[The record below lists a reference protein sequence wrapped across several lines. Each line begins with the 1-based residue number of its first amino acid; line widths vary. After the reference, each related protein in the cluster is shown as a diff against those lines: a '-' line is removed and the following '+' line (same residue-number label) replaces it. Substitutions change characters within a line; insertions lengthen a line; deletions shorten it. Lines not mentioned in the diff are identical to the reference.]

1 LNYAQPVA
9 FPTTPQGQNNRIHM
23 VSNQLI
29 YFCSKPVVIS
39 YTGAMLKMDVHK
51 HQPFPQGAKI
61 IAVNHPSTTD
71 PFFIASMLRQQS
83 FILIKD
89 LLFQV
94 PLLGAYLR
102 RAGHIPVEAGKGQEA
117 IDRAVALLKQGHTVV
132 IFPEGIISPLVGG
145 FHQARTGVARI
156 ALESGAPVIP
166 VGIHLQRDRLHSIRS
181 TVNGQEEYG
190 HWYLRGPYN
199 ITTGSPLYYKGSAD
213 DRKHVRIVADSVMHH
228 IIELAHES
236 KERLDRASGTLA
248 LEGI

>member
-1 LNYAQPVA
+1 ML
-9 FPTTPQGQNNRIHM
+9 
-23 VSNQLI
+23 SNTLL
-29 YFCSKPVVIS
+29 YFCAKPVVIS
-39 YTGAMLKMDVHK
+39 YTGTMLKMDVHK
-51 HQPFPQGAKI
+51 HEPLPPGAKI

-71 PFFIASMLRQQS
+71 PFFIASMLRKQS

-117 IDRAVALLKQGHTVV
+117 IDRAVELLRQGKTVV
-132 IFPEGIISPLVGG
+132 IFPEGVISPLEGG
-145 FHQARTGVARI
+145 FHKARTGVARI
-156 ALESGAPVIP
+156 ALASGAPVIP
-166 VGIHLQRDRLHSIRS
+166 VGIHLDRKRIRSIRS
-181 TVNGQEEYG
+181 TVRGQVDTG

-199 ITTGSPLYYKGSAD
+199 ITTGKPLFFKGSVD
-213 DRKHVRIVADSVMHH
+213 DHAYVRLVADSIMHH

-236 KERLDRASGTLA
+236 KERLDRASGSLV